1 MTKKEDSKVNQ
12 DNISE
17 LEEVQDNIE
26 QPEEE
31 PDLEE
36 EVEPSPEEEVEPS
49 PEEKIS
55 SLEDQMMR
63 LQAEMIN
70 TRKSAQNDIAR
81 ARIFG
86 LESFM
91 KDLLSVIDNLFR
103 NLDFKTEENTIPADG
118 YELILRELENV
129 LGKNGI
135 VLLDP
140 LGDEFDPKLHEAIS
154 TSNEKD
160 KGNNIILS
168 VAQKGCTLNDR
179 LIRPA
184 LVVVNK
190 IPH

>member
-1 MTKKEDSKVNQ
+1 MNKKKDSENSI
-12 DNISE
+12 DEFST
-17 LEEVQDNIE
+17 
-26 QPEEE
+26 EEE
-31 PDLEE
+31 IKDNLEIE
-36 EVEPSPEEEVEPS
+36 EGSSADEEDALH
-49 PEEKIS
+49 EEKIS
-55 SLEDQMMR
+55 LLEDQILR

-70 TRKSAQNDIAR
+70 TQKSAQNDIAR

-86 LESFM
+86 LEAFM
-91 KDLLSVIDNLFR
+91 KDLLSVVDNLFR
-103 NLDFKTEENTIPADG
+103 NLDFKSEDNTIPADG

-129 LGKNGI
+129 LAKNGI

-140 LGDEFDPKLHEAIS
+140 LGEEFDPKLHEAIS
-154 TSNEKD
+154 TSNDKN

-168 VAQKGCTLNDR
+168 VTQKGCTLNDR

>member
-1 MTKKEDSKVNQ
+1 MTKKQ
-12 DNISE
+12 DPKDNLDNVSE

-26 QPEEE
+26 QQEEESVLEEEEE
-31 PDLEE
+31 PSSEE
-36 EVEPSPEEEVEPS
+36 R
-49 PEEKIS
+49 IS
-55 SLEDQMMR
+55 FLEDQIMR

-70 TRKSAQNDIAR
+70 TRKSTQNDITR

-140 LGDEFDPKLHEAIS
+140 IGDEFDPKLHEAVS

-160 KGNNIILS
+160 KGNNVILS
-168 VAQKGCTLNDR
+168 VAQKGCILNDR

>member
-1 MTKKEDSKVNQ
+1 MTKKKDSKVNQ
-12 DNISE
+12 DNVSE

-26 QPEEE
+26 QPDEES
-31 PDLEE
+31 DLEE
-36 EVEPSPEEEVEPS
+36 EVEPSA
-49 PEEKIS
+49 EEKIS

>member
-1 MTKKEDSKVNQ
+1 MNKKKVSDKLNDEISSEEEIQ
-12 DNISE
+12 DN
-17 LEEVQDNIE
+17 
-26 QPEEE
+26 
-31 PDLEE
+31 PDLESKSSLNE
-36 EVEPSPEEEVEPS
+36 EDVSLEN
-49 PEEKIS
+49 KIS
-55 SLEDQMMR
+55 FLEDQILR

-70 TRKSAQNDIAR
+70 TQKSAQNDIVR

-86 LESFM
+86 LEAFM
-91 KDLLSVIDNLFR
+91 KDLLSVVDNLFR

-154 TSNEKD
+154 TSNDKD

>member
-1 MTKKEDSKVNQ
+1 MTKKQ
-12 DNISE
+12 DTKDNLENVSE
-17 LEEVQDNIE
+17 QDEVQENIE
-26 QPEEE
+26 QSEEE
-31 PDLEE
+31 LEL
-36 EVEPSPEEEVEPS
+36 EEEVEPS
-49 PEEKIS
+49 PEEKITF
-55 SLEDQMMR
+55 LEDQMMR

-70 TRKSAQNDIAR
+70 TRKSAQNDITR
-81 ARIFG
+81 ARTFG
-86 LESFM
+86 LETFM

-103 NLDFKTEENTIPADG
+103 NLDFKTEDNTIPADG

-154 TSNEKD
+154 TSSDKD

-168 VAQKGCTLNDR
+168 VTQKGCTLNDR

>member
-1 MTKKEDSKVNQ
+1 MTKKKDSKVNQ
-12 DNISE
+12 DNVSE

-26 QPEEE
+26 QPDEEL
-31 PDLEE
+31 DLEE
-36 EVEPSPEEEVEPS
+36 EVEPSA
-49 PEEKIS
+49 EEKIS

-140 LGDEFDPKLHEAIS
+140 LGDSFDPKLHEAIS
-154 TSNEKD
+154 TSNDKD

-168 VAQKGCTLNDR
+168 VVQKGCTLNDR

>member
-154 TSNEKD
+154 TSNDKD

-168 VAQKGCTLNDR
+168 VAQKGCSLNDR

>member
-1 MTKKEDSKVNQ
+1 MIKKKDSKVDQ
-12 DNISE
+12 DNFSE

-31 PDLEE
+31 SDLEE
-36 EVEPSPEEEVEPS
+36 EVEPSA
-49 PEEKIS
+49 EEKIS

-154 TSNEKD
+154 TSNDKD

>member
-1 MTKKEDSKVNQ
+1 MTKKKDSKVNQ
-12 DNISE
+12 DNFSE

-26 QPEEE
+26 QPDEES
-31 PDLEE
+31 DLEE
-36 EVEPSPEEEVEPS
+36 EVEPSA
-49 PEEKIS
+49 EEKIS

-154 TSNEKD
+154 TSNERTKET
-160 KGNNIILS
+160 
-168 VAQKGCTLNDR
+168 TLFYPLR
-179 LIRPA
+179 KKA
-184 LVVVNK
+184 A
-190 IPH
+190 H

>member
-1 MTKKEDSKVNQ
+1 MTKKKDSKVIQ
-12 DNISE
+12 DNVSE
-17 LEEVQDNIE
+17 LEEVQDNIK
-26 QPEEE
+26 QPDEES
-31 PDLEE
+31 DLEE
-36 EVEPSPEEEVEPS
+36 EVEPSA
-49 PEEKIS
+49 EEKIS
-55 SLEDQMMR
+55 LLEDQMMR

-91 KDLLSVIDNLFR
+91 KDFLSVIDNLFR
-103 NLDFKTEENTIPADG
+103 NLDFKTQENTIPADG

-140 LGDEFDPKLHEAIS
+140 LGEEFDPKLHEAIS
-154 TSNEKD
+154 TSNDKD

-184 LVVVNK
+184 LVIVNK

>member
-1 MTKKEDSKVNQ
+1 MTKKKDSKVDQ
-12 DNISE
+12 DNVSE
-17 LEEVQDNIE
+17 LEEVQDIIE
-26 QPEEE
+26 QPDEES
-31 PDLEE
+31 DLEE
-36 EVEPSPEEEVEPS
+36 EVEPSA
-49 PEEKIS
+49 EEKIS

-103 NLDFKTEENTIPADG
+103 NLDYKTQENTIPADG

-154 TSNEKD
+154 TSNDKD

-168 VAQKGCTLNDR
+168 VTQKGCTLNDR

>member
-1 MTKKEDSKVNQ
+1 MTKKKDSKVNQ
-12 DNISE
+12 DNVSE
-17 LEEVQDNIE
+17 LVEVQDNIE
-26 QPEEE
+26 QPGEKS
-31 PDLEE
+31 DL
-36 EVEPSPEEEVEPS
+36 EEEVEPS

-168 VAQKGCTLNDR
+168 VAQKGGTLNDR

>member
-1 MTKKEDSKVNQ
+1 MTKKKDSKVDQ
-12 DNISE
+12 DNLSE

-31 PDLEE
+31 SDLE
-36 EVEPSPEEEVEPS
+36 EVEPSA
-49 PEEKIS
+49 EEKIS

-103 NLDFKTEENTIPADG
+103 NLDFKTEENTIPVS
-118 YELILRELENV
+118 YTHLTLPTKR
-129 LGKNGI
+129 I
-135 VLLDP
+135 V
-140 LGDEFDPKLHEAIS
+140 
-154 TSNEKD
+154 
-160 KGNNIILS
+160 
-168 VAQKGCTLNDR
+168 
-179 LIRPA
+179 
-184 LVVVNK
+184 
-190 IPH
+190 